1 MTLTPEQAQIARA
14 FDAAYDRL
22 LARGAG
28 RMVPD
33 LERITALSA
42 LLGDPQRSYPSVHVT
57 GTNGK
62 GSTSRM
68 VAALCGAA
76 GIAAG
81 TYTSPHLQTVR
92 ERMSVAGH
100 PISARRFAAVHD
112 EVAAL
117 AEMLDARAEEE
128 HGAQADRLTYFEM
141 LTAMA
146 GWWFADAPVDVGI
159 FEVGMGGRWDATN
172 LVRGE
177 VAVLTPI
184 DVDHPEL
191 GRTPAE
197 IAGEKVGIIKPG
209 AEVVTAAQHAEVDPV
224 IDAAVAQAGARRWRA
239 GEDFAVVERA
249 VAVGGQALTLRVGA
263 RELDDVLLPLF
274 GIHQAENAALALAA
288 FAAFTGDAFHAM
300 DDEVLRHGLEAVHVP
315 GRLEIVHREPTVLLD
330 AAHNP
335 HGARATI
342 AAVGE
347 AFAFGELVLVVACL
361 DDKDLDGILSAFRDA
376 VSHVVVTRAPSPRAA
391 PLERMRS
398 VAETVW
404 AGTGVVVEAATDVT
418 SALALATA
426 VAGPDDGVLVAGS
439 LHTIGAARSR
449 YLPVVDHLDDEVV
462 LTPDDELGDEGLTEQ
477 LLGDADDEAWP
488 E

>member
-1 MTLTPEQAQIARA
+1 MTLTPEQADIARA

-22 LARGAG
+22 VARGPG

-42 LLGDPQRSYPSVHVT
+42 LLGDPQRAYPSVHVT

-117 AEMLDARAEEE
+117 ADLLDARAQEQ
-128 HGAQADRLTYFEM
+128 HGDDADRLTYFEV

-209 AEVVTAAQHAEVDPV
+209 AEVVTAAQHAEVDAV

-239 GEDFAVVERA
+239 GDDFAVVERA
-249 VAVGGQALTLRVGA
+249 VAVGGQALTLRVGE

-274 GIHQAENAALALAA
+274 GAHQAENAALALAA

-361 DDKDLDGILSAFRDA
+361 DDKDLEGILAAFRDA

-391 PLERMRS
+391 SLERMRS
-398 VAETVW
+398 VAQTLW

-462 LTPDDELGDEGLTEQ
+462 LTPEDELGDEELTEQ
-477 LLGDADDEAWP
+477 LLGDADDDAWP

>member
-146 GWWFADAPVDVGI
+146 GWCWNARNPRCIWIWAP
-159 FEVGMGGRWDATN
+159 
-172 LVRGE
+172 
-177 VAVLTPI
+177 
-184 DVDHPEL
+184 
-191 GRTPAE
+191 RTAS
-197 IAGEKVGIIKPG
+197 PG
-209 AEVVTAAQHAEVDPV
+209 
-224 IDAAVAQAGARRWRA
+224 
-239 GEDFAVVERA
+239 
-249 VAVGGQALTLRVGA
+249 
-263 RELDDVLLPLF
+263 
-274 GIHQAENAALALAA
+274 
-288 FAAFTGDAFHAM
+288 
-300 DDEVLRHGLEAVHVP
+300 
-315 GRLEIVHREPTVLLD
+315 
-330 AAHNP
+330 
-335 HGARATI
+335 
-342 AAVGE
+342 
-347 AFAFGELVLVVACL
+347 
-361 DDKDLDGILSAFRDA
+361 
-376 VSHVVVTRAPSPRAA
+376 
-391 PLERMRS
+391 
-398 VAETVW
+398 
-404 AGTGVVVEAATDVT
+404 
-418 SALALATA
+418 
-426 VAGPDDGVLVAGS
+426 
-439 LHTIGAARSR
+439 
-449 YLPVVDHLDDEVV
+449 
-462 LTPDDELGDEGLTEQ
+462 
-477 LLGDADDEAWP
+477 
-488 E
+488 